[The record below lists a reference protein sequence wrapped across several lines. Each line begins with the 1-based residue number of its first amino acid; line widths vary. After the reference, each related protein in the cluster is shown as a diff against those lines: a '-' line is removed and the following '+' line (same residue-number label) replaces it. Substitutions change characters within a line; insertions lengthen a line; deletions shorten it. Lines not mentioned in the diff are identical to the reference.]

1 MAATEMFKLRSSSPF
16 VSSLKEPRMEISAM
30 VIASVA

>member
-1 MAATEMFKLRSSSPF
+1 MATTEMFKLRSSSH
-16 VSSLKEPRMEISAM
+16 LKEPRMEISAM